1 MEGVKV
7 KMTEI
12 KKIIN
17 DERGATLLEYA
28 GLAVL
33 ILVGIWVAATQLAG
47 GVNERFEDIQD
58 RIEP

>member
-1 MEGVKV
+1 MS
-7 KMTEI
+7 EI
-12 KKIIN
+12 KKIIT
-17 DERGATLLEYA
+17 DERGATLLEYV

-47 GVNERFEDIQD
+47 GVGKRFNDIKD

>member
-1 MEGVKV
+1 VIRMA
-7 KMTEI
+7 EI
-12 KKIIN
+12 KKMVA

-47 GVNERFEDIQD
+47 GVNERFNDIKD